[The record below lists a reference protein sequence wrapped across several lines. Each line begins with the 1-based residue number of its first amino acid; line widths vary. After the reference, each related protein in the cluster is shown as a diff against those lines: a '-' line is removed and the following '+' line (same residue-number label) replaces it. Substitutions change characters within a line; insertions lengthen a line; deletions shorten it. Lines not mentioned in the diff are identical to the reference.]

1 MPSHAPGPAGNG
13 GNVNK
18 PAVRLTR
25 ILSAGLMTSSSRQGG
40 RDDDYFF
47 TFISFPLFLC
57 PSLWAPACLPSRPVR
72 LSPTHPV
79 FGVLSLPFLS
89 VLRTGEEYHV
99 RRASR
104 RQRSCKKRANG
115 NASVVA
121 SRPPRRHTRA
131 PGGVFAARKLAANA
145 ANCKFPSSQVYLNH
159 LRSLFGLLFLT
170 EHILFTPSS
179 ALID

>member
-72 LSPTHPV
+72 LSPAHPV
-79 FGVLSLPFLS
+79 LGVLSLPFLS

-131 PGGVFAARKLAANA
+131 RRGGFRRAESRRECCELQISIFTSVPKPFTLPFWSFIFNRAHSLHPIKRAN
-145 ANCKFPSSQVYLNH
+145 
-159 LRSLFGLLFLT
+159 
-170 EHILFTPSS
+170 
-179 ALID
+179 